1 MNRSGHG
8 LFEGLG
14 LPSAEAI
21 DWPSIPWRDGM
32 ELAHIDWDGDQAHV
46 DWVLVEA
53 VITDGAEPHLQVSN
67 YALKGASG
75 GGAFWNGYHV
85 GNVWAHNLE
94 KDLTTGDVTR
104 LYTLIAL
111 NTVIVSALD

>member
-1 MNRSGHG
+1 MWQILCWSKTLFSGTRPG
-8 LFEGLG
+8 CQYFASRG
-14 LPSAEAI
+14 P
-21 DWPSIPWRDGM
+21 
-32 ELAHIDWDGDQAHV
+32 Q
-46 DWVLVEA
+46 
-53 VITDGAEPHLQVSN
+53 PHLQVGN

-94 KDLTTGDVTR
+94 VDPVTGEVAR

-111 NTVIVSALD
+111 NAESVAALN

>member
-1 MNRSGHG
+1 
-8 LFEGLG
+8 
-14 LPSAEAI
+14 
-21 DWPSIPWRDGM
+21 M
-32 ELAHIDWDGDQAHV
+32 ELAHIDWNGEKAHV
-46 DWVLVEA
+46 DWVLVE
-53 VITDGAEPHLQVSN
+53 VVDTDSPEPHLQVTN

-94 KDLTTGDVTR
+94 KDPTTGEVTR

-111 NTVIVSALD
+111 NSADLEDLD